1 MSWNHYAPPFPAESD
16 GKESE
21 DDISEIDS
29 ETEEEIG
36 QIRKKLD
43 GKVAKKMLRGP
54 ESNWRMIN

>member
-1 MSWNHYAPPFPAESD
+1 MSWNHYAPPFPGESD
-16 GKESE
+16 GKES

-43 GKVAKKMLRGP
+43 GKVANKMLRGP
-54 ESNWRMIN
+54 ESNWRMMN